1 VPLARRHAGE
11 RGGPHIALKHI
22 GDSPNGT
29 NEMTNLNRLTA
40 TDAARKLVAREITAQ
55 ALLADCIERIRE
67 REPVVHAWTFLAID
81 AAMERA
87 RWLDTQ
93 PASGLLHGLPIAVKD
108 LFDTFD
114 MPTGHGSP
122 IYAGH
127 RSAGDAASVA
137 LARAAG
143 AIVVGK
149 TVTTEFAT
157 FHPGPTC
164 NPHDPRCTPGG
175 SSSGSAAAVA
185 DWMVPLAFGT
195 QTAGSIVRPAA
206 YCGVVGYKPT
216 YGTICRVGAKMI
228 SDTLDTI
235 GGFARTVPDV
245 ALFVAALGGRDDLAI
260 RAPAR
265 KAPRVG
271 ICRTYEWDRA
281 LPETVALFDDVDKRL
296 RTAGANAREVVLP
309 SQFAGLAAAQLAIMV
324 REVALS
330 LSHEWLAHRDAL
342 STDMIAMIEAGV
354 AVSPVQYDAAR
365 SSAAKCRAIL
375 AQVFADVDVLVAPS
389 TTGEA
394 PAGIAATGDPV
405 FNRIWTLLQVP
416 CVHLPIARGPRGL
429 PIGVSVVGPVGADW
443 ATLLGADW
451 IHRQF

>member
-1 VPLARRHAGE
+1 MA
-11 RGGPHIALKHI
+11 
-22 GDSPNGT
+22 
-29 NEMTNLNRLTA
+29 NLNRLTA
-40 TDAARKLVAREITAQ
+40 TDAARKLAAREITAQ
-55 ALLADCIERIRE
+55 ALLVDCVERIHE
-67 REPVVHAWTFLAID
+67 REPVVHAWTSLGIER
-81 AAMERA
+81 AMERA

-108 LFDTFD
+108 LFDTLD
-114 MPTGHGSP
+114 MPTGYGSP

-185 DWMVPLAFGT
+185 DWMVALAFGT

-235 GGFARTVPDV
+235 GGFARSVPDI
-245 ALFVAALGGRDDLAI
+245 ALFTAALSGRDDLVV
-260 RAPAR
+260 REPMR
-265 KAPRVG
+265 ETPRIG

-281 LPETVALFDDVDKRL
+281 LPETIALFDDVDKRL
-296 RTAGANAREVVLP
+296 RAAGASVRAVVLP
-309 SQFAGLAAAQLAIMV
+309 SEFAKLAAAQLAIMV
-324 REVALS
+324 REVAQS

-342 STDMIAMIEAGV
+342 SAEMVAMIEAGL
-354 AVSPVQYDAAR
+354 AVSPAQYDAAR
-365 SSAAKCRAIL
+365 SLAAKCRAML
-375 AQVFADVDVLVAPS
+375 AQVFDGFDVLVAPS
-389 TTGEA
+389 TAGEA
-394 PAGIAATGDPV
+394 PVGVDATGDPL
-405 FNRIWTLLQVP
+405 FNRVWTLLHAP

-429 PIGVSVVGPVGADW
+429 PIGVSVVGPIGADR

-451 IHRQF
+451 IHAQF